1 MRTYIYTYMHA
12 YIHTYIYIYVH
23 MQMYVCMYAETAHDC
38 VFGVRMFFPSLR
50 PLVYDFDLMMEK
62 RRAQQRRSRKRKR
75 DINDLTVDDD
85 IVEDLI
91 GKMRHAAEGDRKLNL
106 AQRAATKKLALL
118 PVLVESLKK
127 YVIKREERRE
137 IGDTV
142 RKLGTWQFCHILLQ

>member
-1 MRTYIYTYMHA
+1 MVVYLV
-12 YIHTYIYIYVH
+12 YVLP
-23 MQMYVCMYAETAHDC
+23 
-38 VFGVRMFFPSLR
+38 PSLR

-91 GKMRHAAEGDRKLNL
+91 GKMRHAAEEDRKLNL

-137 IGDTV
+137 IGDITV
-142 RKLGTWQFCHILLQ
+142 RRLGTGQFWDILLQ

>member
-1 MRTYIYTYMHA
+1 MYVRTY
-12 YIHTYIYIYVH
+12 VR
-23 MQMYVCMYAETAHDC
+23 MYVETPYDC
-38 VFGVRMFFPSLR
+38 AFGVRMFFPSLR